1 MKLLDRY
8 ILTELIRPAFFGMMI
23 FSSLWLVNVLMKVI
37 DMMVTKE
44 VAFSAVARFFLY
56 TVPVVCTTSCPMAM
70 LLASLMAVGRITA
83 DSELTAMKAGGIS
96 LYRVL
101 APVVC
106 VGVVASGFVFWL
118 NEWVVP
124 ESNTA
129 RNKVYLNEIVLKK
142 PLPKVAQNI
151 FFEGGKEFKMFVRS
165 YDAKL
170 NKVHNATVFHFQPN
184 QYPRIT
190 EAKSAVLAETYW
202 DFHDGTMYTTRPTG
216 QPEHFIHFRTWRY
229 PLDLSI
235 GPQIDNPAPR
245 PGDQPL
251 PQLYRYIL
259 EQEQKGVPTTGLWM
273 DFYWKTA
280 FPCASLCLMLL
291 GAPLAAGSG
300 RSGAGLGIGLSI
312 LLMFAYYML
321 LALCKGFGEN
331 GTMPPVIA
339 AWLPNTIVLLCAA
352 WLTRRAVKS

>member
-1 MKLLDRY
+1 MKLIDRY
-8 ILTELIRPAFFGMMI
+8 ILGELIGPAFFGMMV

-56 TVPVVCTTSCPMAM
+56 TVPVVMTTSCPMAM
-70 LLASLMAVGRITA
+70 LLASLMAVGRITS
-83 DSELTAMKAGGIS
+83 DSELTAMKAGGLS
-96 LYRVL
+96 VYRVL
-101 APVVC
+101 APVTL
-106 VGVVASGFVFWL
+106 VGLIASGFVFWL

-124 ESNTA
+124 ETNQL

-165 YDAKL
+165 YEPKA
-170 NKVHNATVFHFQPN
+170 NVVHNATVFHFQAGA
-184 QYPRIT
+184 YPRIT
-190 EAKSAVLAETYW
+190 EAKTALLAETYW
-202 DFHDGTMYTTRPTG
+202 DFRDGTMYTTRPTG
-216 QPEHFIHFRTWRY
+216 QPEHFIHFGNWRY
-229 PLDLSI
+229 PLDLSMGDPI
-235 GPQIDNPAPR
+235 KDVAPR

-251 PQLYRYIL
+251 PELWHYIK
-259 EQEQKGVPTTGLWM
+259 EQEAKGMPTTTLWM
-273 DFYWKTA
+273 DFWWKTA
-280 FPCASLCLMLL
+280 FPCASLFLMLL
-291 GAPLAAGSG
+291 GGPLAAGSG

-331 GTMPPVIA
+331 GSMAPFVA
-339 AWLPNTIVLLCAA
+339 AWLPNCIVFMIAI
-352 WLTRRAVKS
+352 WLTRRAAR

>member
-1 MKLLDRY
+1 MKLIDRY
-8 ILTELIRPAFFGMMI
+8 ILGELIRPAFFGMMI

-56 TVPVVCTTSCPMAM
+56 TVPVVMTTSCPMAM
-70 LLASLMAVGRITA
+70 LLASLMAIGRITS
-83 DSELTAMKAGGIS
+83 DSELTALKAGGIS

-101 APVVC
+101 APVFVT
-106 VGVVASGFVFWL
+106 GVVASLFVFWL

-124 ESNTA
+124 ESNTL

-165 YDAKL
+165 FEPKKNL
-170 NKVHNATVFHFQPN
+170 VHDATVFHFQPGG
-184 QYPRIT
+184 YPRIT
-190 EAKSAVLAETYW
+190 EAKTAMLAETYW

-216 QPEHFIHFRTWRY
+216 QPEHFIHFATWRY
-229 PLDLSI
+229 PLDLSM
-235 GPQIDNPAPR
+235 GPTIDNPTPR

-251 PQLYRYIL
+251 PQLWKYIQ
-259 EQEQKGVPTTGLWM
+259 EQEAKGIPTAGLWM

-280 FPCASLCLMLL
+280 FPLASLCLMLL
-291 GAPLAAGSG
+291 GAPLAAGAG

-312 LLMFAYYML
+312 LLMFGYYML

-331 GTMPPVIA
+331 GSMSPLIA
-339 AWLPNTIVLLCAA
+339 SWLPNLIVLAFAA
-352 WLTRRAVKS
+352 VLTRRAARS

>member
-1 MKLLDRY
+1 MKLIDRY
-8 ILTELIRPAFFGMMI
+8 ILSELISPAFFGMMI

-56 TVPVVCTTSCPMAM
+56 TVPVVMTTSCPMAM
-70 LLASLMAVGRITA
+70 LLASLMAMGRITA
-83 DSELTAMKAGGIS
+83 DSELTALKAGGMS

-101 APVVC
+101 APVYI
-106 VGVVASGFVFWL
+106 VGIVASGFVFWL

-124 ESNTA
+124 ESNTR

-165 YDAKL
+165 FDPKANL
-170 NKVHNATVFHFQPN
+170 VHNATVFNFQSGG
-184 QYPRIT
+184 YPRIT
-190 EAKSAVLAETYW
+190 EAKSATLAETYW
-202 DFHDGTMYTTRPTG
+202 DFHNGTMYTTRPTG
-216 QPEHFIHFRTWRY
+216 QPEHFIHFEKWRY
-229 PLDLSI
+229 PLDLSM
-235 GPQIDNPAPR
+235 GPGIDNPAPR

-251 PQLYRYIL
+251 PELYKYIR
-259 EQEQKGVPTTGLWM
+259 EQEAKGVPSTGLWM

-280 FPCASLCLMLL
+280 FPCASLFLMML

-331 GTMPPVIA
+331 GSIPPLIA
-339 AWLPNTIVLLCAA
+339 AWIPNSIVLVLAA
-352 WLTRRAVKS
+352 WLTRRAAQS

>member
-1 MKLLDRY
+1 MKLIDRY
-8 ILTELIRPAFFGMMI
+8 ILAELIGPAFFGMMV

-56 TVPVVCTTSCPMAM
+56 TVPVVLTTSCPMAM

-101 APVVC
+101 MPVWA
-106 VGVVASGFVFWL
+106 VGIIASGFVFWL

-124 ESNTA
+124 ESNTL

-165 YDAKL
+165 YEPKA
-170 NKVHNATVFHFQPN
+170 NIVHDATVFHFQPN
-184 QYPRIT
+184 FYPRIT
-190 EAKSAVLAETYW
+190 EAKTAFLAETYW
-202 DFHDGTMYTTRPTG
+202 DFHDGTMYTSRPSG
-216 QPEHFIHFRTWRY
+216 SPEHFIHFRNWRY
-229 PLDLSI
+229 PLDLTMGDPI
-235 GPQIDNPAPR
+235 GNVQTR
-245 PGDQPL
+245 PGDEPL
-251 PQLYRYIL
+251 PKLWTYIK
-259 EQEQKGVPTTGLWM
+259 EQEQKGMPTTALWL
-273 DFYWKTA
+273 DFWFKTA
-280 FPCASLCLMLL
+280 FPCASFFLMMM
-291 GAPLAAGSG
+291 GGPLAAGSG

-321 LALCKGFGEN
+321 LALCKGFGEA
-331 GTMPPVIA
+331 GSLSPLVA
-339 AWLPNTIVLLCAA
+339 SWLPNLIVLIVAI
-352 WLTRRAVKS
+352 WLTRRAARS

>member
-1 MKLLDRY
+1 MRLIDRY
-8 ILTELIRPAFFGMMI
+8 ILGELIRPAFFGMMI

-56 TVPVVCTTSCPMAM
+56 TVPVVMTTSCPMAM
-70 LLASLMAVGRITA
+70 LLASLMAMGRITS

-101 APVVC
+101 APLVC
-106 VGVVASGFVFWL
+106 MGLLASGFVFWL

-124 ESNTA
+124 ESNA
-129 RNKVYLNEIVLKK
+129 RRNKVYLNEIVLKK

-165 YDAKL
+165 FEPKANL
-170 NKVHNATVFHFQPN
+170 VHNATVFHFQSGD
-184 QYPRIT
+184 YPRIT
-190 EAKSAVLAETYW
+190 EAKSAVLADTYW

-216 QPEHFIHFRTWRY
+216 QPEHFINFAKWRY
-229 PLDLSI
+229 PLDLSMGTI
-235 GPQIDNPAPR
+235 VDPTLRA
-245 PGDQPL
+245 GDKPL
-251 PQLYRYIL
+251 PELYTHICA
-259 EQEQKGVPTTGLWM
+259 QEEKGMPVTGLWM
-273 DFYWKTA
+273 DFWWKTA
-280 FPCASLCLMLL
+280 FPCASLFLMLL
-291 GAPLAAGSG
+291 GGPLAAGSG
-300 RSGAGLGIGLSI
+300 RSGAGLGVGLSI

-331 GTMPPVIA
+331 GSMPPPVA
-339 AWLPNTIVLLCAA
+339 AWLPNTIVLVVAI
-352 WLTRRAVKS
+352 WLTRRAARS